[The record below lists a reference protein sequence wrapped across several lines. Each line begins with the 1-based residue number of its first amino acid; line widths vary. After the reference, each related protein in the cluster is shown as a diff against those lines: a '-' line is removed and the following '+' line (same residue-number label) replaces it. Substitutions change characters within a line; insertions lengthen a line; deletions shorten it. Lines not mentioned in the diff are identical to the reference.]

1 MVVVGQERLPLWDY
15 LSHHGST
22 CHEPWVI
29 GGDFNVIKT
38 LNEKQGGSNAHMT
51 GMQDF
56 NDFSVDARLT
66 YACFVSNIF
75 TWSNNQRGQNRIWQ
89 RLGRILLNAEAF
101 TAISATVD
109 HLPRLES
116 DHCPLLLNFGQLQTK
131 PSCFYF
137 QNMWMEHHNYQD
149 FVASFWQQIIP
160 GGRAN
165 FESKLANLRKALRKC
180 NWEVFGKLEDN
191 ISFRQS
197 NIADMEARLSHAWE
211 DDLFTECQKAKTDL
225 VQQLEWENALLATKA
240 RVKWLE
246 ERDRNNKYF
255 HAQIKER
262 KKRNQITL
270 KLDDG
275 SFTSDCQLIGAKAL
289 AYFDDLFHATPY
301 HLDQDLF
308 SHVEAKVTTTMNT
321 KLCKIPDEDEV
332 YKAMKDLSPDS
343 APGQDGFT
351 CYFYVRCWSIIKED
365 FMLLVSGYFQGDYL
379 SKCMSTTLLF
389 LLPKVSNPEN
399 LTQFRPISLGNF
411 ASKVISRII
420 ASRLNAFLPRII
432 SEEQSGFLKDRSIHE
447 SIAIAQELVS
457 DIDRNVEGGNIIFKF
472 DMSQAYDRLEWR
484 FFLKALHALGFSHP
498 VCDLLYRSFSNIWY
512 SILINGESYGHFKS
526 SRGVRQDDPLSP
538 LLFII
543 AQEIITLNIK
553 RLEDQKRS
561 KKSINKKSVTRL
573 RHMLKKYDDSSGQ
586 LINLDKSGFY
596 TSKRIRDTKIHLLKE
611 WTGCIHNSLPL
622 KYLGVPIY
630 KGRCLVKHFDYLIQQ
645 VQHRLAGWQSKL
657 LSFGGRMTLVR
668 SVLFSL
674 PTHTLS
680 SAVVPKQTLVRMER
694 LFRKFL
700 WGKYEGSGINWIN
713 WTTICQPK
721 DEGGLGFRSLL
732 DTKKIMEGKLA
743 WRVLEGKNLWARF
756 AIAKYGY
763 DFQSQI
769 SAHASLLWR
778 DLFPHLQ
785 LLENYSRWIVGKGD
799 IEFWRDRWI
808 DNEGL
813 DETQSISFREA
824 KEQLQQFTPQLQSEQ
839 QTIFDLIELDVRVED
854 RSIFTKS
861 ISRNFNVADYWEL
874 IRSKASPN
882 PLAKKNWHPK
892 IPYNIGAF
900 FWKLSYG
907 AIPVDLVLRR
917 RGCMTPSK
925 CRCCAAPKQ
934 ESLSHLFIQSDIA
947 RGVWSNYARIW
958 QKPYV
963 YGSMKHLVQVW
974 MVDASINTQD
984 GFMELGTLM
993 FGCWE
998 IWKNRCRAIFED
1010 TPMNMTTITRS
1021 IFSHLRA
1028 LNNAFLGKRPMKL
1041 MGRLIIQQLNM
1052 EVKSPPLTRGSWI
1065 KLNPPN
1071 PLQVKVNVDGTRKGD
1086 ECSGGGL
1093 IRTHDGSFIRGFS
1106 NFDCQGTHIL
1116 AEAQTILDGL
1126 RIFHEMGFT
1135 QVKVESDS
1143 KLVIDMI
1150 CHKVVVA
1157 WEVIYVIRGI
1167 RRLLKDDWHV
1177 MHIYRDGNPVADG
1190 LAKLAHEHKERK
1202 LFKVVNE
1209 LPRYIRPLSLH
1220 DRIGIPQF
1228 RRFSRSK

>member
-1 MVVVGQERLPLWDY
+1 MSVLIWNIRGAGNPKSLLYLLKIITQRKPQIVAILEPKQQVNKITKIAQQTGYKNYTHGNPLNPYIWVFWRDEVNWQTLEIHPQCLTAEVVIPNIFSGKMTFVYAKCNRQERLPLWDY
-15 LSHHGST
+15 LSHHSST

-38 LNEKQGGSNAHMT
+38 LDEKQGGSNAHMP

-56 NDFSVDARLT
+56 NDFLVDARLT
-66 YACFVSNIF
+66 DAGFVGNIF

-89 RLGRILLNAEAF
+89 RLDRILLNAEAF
-101 TAISATVD
+101 TAISARVD

-131 PSCFYF
+131 PSRFYF
-137 QNMWMEHHNYQD
+137 QKMWTEHHNYQD
-149 FVASFWQQIIP
+149 FVATFWQQIIP

-165 FESKLANLRKALRKC
+165 FESKLANLRKALRKW

-191 ISFRQS
+191 ISSMQS

-211 DDLFTECQKAKTDL
+211 DDLFTECQKTKTDL

-246 ERDRNNKYF
+246 EGDRNTKYF
-255 HAQIKER
+255 HARIKER

-321 KLCKIPDEDEV
+321 KLCEIPDEDEV
-332 YKAMKDLSPDS
+332 YKAIKDLSPDS

-351 CYFYVRCWSIIKED
+351 GYFYVRCWSIIKED

-411 ASKVISRII
+411 ANKVISRII
-420 ASRLNAFLPRII
+420 ASRLNAVLPQII

-457 DIDRNVEGGNIIFKF
+457 DIDRKVEGGNIIFKF
-472 DMSQAYDRLEWR
+472 DMSKAYDRLEWR
-484 FFLKALHALGFSHP
+484 FLLKALHALGFSHP
-498 VCDLLYRSFSNIWY
+498 
-512 SILINGESYGHFKS
+512 
-526 SRGVRQDDPLSP
+526 
-538 LLFII
+538 
-543 AQEIITLNIK
+543 
-553 RLEDQKRS
+553 
-561 KKSINKKSVTRL
+561 
-573 RHMLKKYDDSSGQ
+573 
-586 LINLDKSGFY
+586 
-596 TSKRIRDTKIHLLKE
+596 
-611 WTGCIHNSLPL
+611 
-622 KYLGVPIY
+622 
-630 KGRCLVKHFDYLIQQ
+630 

-657 LSFGGRMTLVR
+657 LSFGGRITLVR

-680 SAVVPKQTLVRMER
+680 SAVVPKQTIVRMER

-732 DTKKIMEGKLA
+732 DTKKIMAGKLA
-743 WRVLEGKNLWARF
+743 WRVLEGKTLWARF
-756 AIAKYGY
+756 ARAKYGY

-769 SAHASLLWR
+769 PAHASLLWR
-778 DLFPHLQ
+778 ELFPHLQ

-799 IEFWRDRWI
+799 IDFWRDRWI

-824 KEQLQQFTPQLQSEQ
+824 KEQPQQFTPQLQPEQ
-839 QTIFDLIELDVRVED
+839 QTIFDLIELDERVED
-854 RSIFTKS
+854 RLIFTKS
-861 ISRNFNVADYWEL
+861 ISGNFNVADYWEL

-882 PLAKKNWHPK
+882 PLAKKIWHPK

-907 AIPVDLVLRR
+907 AIPVDLALRR

-925 CRCCAAPKQ
+925 CWCCAAPKQ

-998 IWKNRCRAIFED
+998 IWKSRCRAIFED
-1010 TPMNMTTITRS
+1010 TPMNTTTITRS

-1028 LNNAFLGKRPMKL
+1028 LNDAFLGKRPMKL
-1041 MGRLIIQQLNM
+1041 MGRLIIQQLNL
-1052 EVKSPPLTRGSWI
+1052 EVKPPPLTRGSWI
-1065 KLNPPN
+1065 KWNPPN
-1071 PLQVKVNVDGTRKGD
+1071 PLQVKVNVDGSRKGD

-1106 NFDCQGTHIL
+1106 NFYGQGNHIL

-1126 RIFHEMGFT
+1126 RICHEMGFT

-1150 CHKVVVA
+1150 YHKAIVA
-1157 WEVIYVIRGI
+1157 WELIYVIRCI

-1177 MHIYRDGNPVADG
+1177 MHIYREGNRVADG

-1209 LPRYIRPLSLH
+1209 LPRCIRPLLLH

>member
-1 MVVVGQERLPLWDY
+1 MESRYMDKGSISDGQTHEDEDNESQTSEEEDKERLPLRDY
-15 LSHHGST
+15 LSHHSST

-38 LNEKQGGSNAHMT
+38 LDEKQGGSNAHMT

-56 NDFSVDARLT
+56 NDFLVDARLT
-66 YACFVSNIF
+66 DASFVGNIF
-75 TWSNNQRGQNRIWQ
+75 TWSNNQRGQNLIWQ
-89 RLGRILLNAEAF
+89 RLDRILLNAEAF
-101 TAISATVD
+101 TAISARVD

-131 PSCFYF
+131 PSRFYF
-137 QNMWMEHHNYQD
+137 QKMWTEHHNYQD
-149 FVASFWQQIIP
+149 FIASFWQQIIP

-165 FESKLANLRKALRKC
+165 FESKLANLRKALRKW
-180 NWEVFGKLEDN
+180 NWE
-191 ISFRQS
+191 
-197 NIADMEARLSHAWE
+197 
-211 DDLFTECQKAKTDL
+211 
-225 VQQLEWENALLATKA
+225 LEWENALLAIKA

-246 ERDRNNKYF
+246 EGDRNNKYF
-255 HAQIKER
+255 HARIKER

-275 SFTSDCQLIGAKAL
+275 SFTSDYQLIGAKAL
-289 AYFDDLFHATPY
+289 AYFDDLFQATPY

-321 KLCKIPDEDEV
+321 KLCEIPDEDEV
-332 YKAMKDLSPDS
+332 YKAIKDLSPDS

-351 CYFYVRCWSIIKED
+351 GYFYVRCWSIIKED
-365 FMLLVSGYFQGDYL
+365 FMLLVSVYFQGDYL
-379 SKCMSTTLLF
+379 LKCMSTTLLF

-420 ASRLNAFLPRII
+420 ALRLNAFLPRII

-447 SIAIAQELVS
+447 SIAIAQELVL
-457 DIDRNVEGGNIIFKF
+457 DIDRKVEGGNIIFKF
-472 DMSQAYDRLEWR
+472 DMSKAYDRLEWR
-484 FFLKALHALGFSHP
+484 FLLKALHPLGFSHP

-512 SILINGESYGHFKS
+512 SILITGESYGHFKS
-526 SRGVRQDDPLSP
+526 SRGVRQGDPLSP

-543 AQEIITLNIK
+543 AQEILTLNIK
-553 RLEDQKRS
+553 RLEDQERS
-561 KKSINKKSVTRL
+561 KKYKVRRGSLHISHLFYADDMLLFTNGSKKSVTRL
-573 RHMLKKYDDSSGQ
+573 RHMLKKYEDSSGQ

-596 TSKRIRDTKIHLLKE
+596 TSKRIRHTKIHLLKE
-611 WTGCIHNSLPL
+611 WTGCIHNSLSL
-622 KYLGVPIY
+622 KYLGV
-630 KGRCLVKHFDYLIQQ
+630 
-645 VQHRLAGWQSKL
+645 QHRLARWQSKL

-680 SAVVPKQTLVRMER
+680 SAVVPKKTLVRMER

-700 WGKYEGSGINWIN
+700 WGKYEGYGINWIN

-732 DTKKIMEGKLA
+732 DTKKIMAGKLA
-743 WRVLEGKNLWARF
+743 WRVLEGKTLWARF
-756 AIAKYGY
+756 ARAKYG
-763 DFQSQI
+763 
-769 SAHASLLWR
+769 
-778 DLFPHLQ
+778 
-785 LLENYSRWIVGKGD
+785 
-799 IEFWRDRWI
+799 
-808 DNEGL
+808 
-813 DETQSISFREA
+813 EA
-824 KEQLQQFTPQLQSEQ
+824 KEQPQQFTPQLQPEQ

-854 RSIFTKS
+854 RLIFTKS
-861 ISRNFNVADYWEL
+861 IYGNFNVADYWEL
-874 IRSKASPN
+874 IHSKASPN
-882 PLAKKNWHPK
+882 PLAKKIWHPK

-907 AIPVDLVLRR
+907 AIQVDLVLRR

-974 MVDASINTQD
+974 VVDANINTQD

-998 IWKNRCRAIFED
+998 IWKNWCRAIFED
-1010 TPMNMTTITRS
+1010 TPMNTITITRS

-1028 LNNAFLGKRPMKL
+1028 LNDAFLGKRPMKL
-1041 MGRLIIQQLNM
+1041 MGRLIIQQLNL
-1052 EVKSPPLTRGSWI
+1052 EVKSPSLTRGSWI
-1065 KLNPPN
+1065 KWNPPN
-1071 PLQVKVNVDGTRKGD
+1071 PLQVKVNVDGSRKGD

-1106 NFDCQGTHIL
+1106 NFYGQGTHIL

-1126 RIFHEMGFT
+1126 RICHEMGFT

-1150 CHKVVVA
+1150 YHKVVVA
-1157 WEVIYVIRGI
+1157 LE
-1167 RRLLKDDWHV
+1167 D
-1177 MHIYRDGNPVADG
+1177 
-1190 LAKLAHEHKERK
+1190 
-1202 LFKVVNE
+1202 
-1209 LPRYIRPLSLH
+1209 
-1220 DRIGIPQF
+1220 
-1228 RRFSRSK
+1228 FSRMIGR